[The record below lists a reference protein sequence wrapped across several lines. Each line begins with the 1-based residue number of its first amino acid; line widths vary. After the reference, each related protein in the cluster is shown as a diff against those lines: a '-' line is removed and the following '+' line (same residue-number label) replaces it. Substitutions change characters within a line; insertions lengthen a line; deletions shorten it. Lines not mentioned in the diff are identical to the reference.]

1 MHEASV
7 HALTDEFDGTAHR
20 DHPDDLHRLR
30 EYGAAYNDVLFQVLW
45 IHRGIPSCFF
55 AVEDVRRAA
64 ASHPRPPLTVC
75 SSTDGQLE
83 GRHPLVLDLAV
94 YVISGDAH
102 VSDIGRSGEVRCIY
116 LLIANHQG
124 LRGEGRSLGIE
135 SRCGGTEGDASPRA
149 GGPPAENRAALAVL
163 EKRRED
169 LR

>member
-55 AVEDVRRAA
+55 AVEDVGRAA

-83 GRHPLVLDLAV
+83 GRHPFVLDLAI

-102 VSDIGRSGEVRCIY
+102 AFGDFVYVVPTQLARWDAVRNRYRSTIVTENRKEDSP
-116 LLIANHQG
+116 G
-124 LRGEGRSLGIE
+124 LVQ
-135 SRCGGTEGDASPRA
+135 
-149 GGPPAENRAALAVL
+149 PPAPIAIGVQ
-163 EKRRED
+163 
-169 LR
+169 